1 MVKMV
6 YPLVIACG
14 TQTSLDF
21 TILGS
26 MGQTSS
32 CIHRIGYIVPLG
44 RSDDIHVINLTN
56 IMTLWPCGL
65 ELWFWHRAVRT
76 IKDMENII
84 RLSPSARFATYMYM
98 YQIMKF

>member
-14 TQTSLDF
+14 TQNSLDF

-32 CIHRIGYIVPLG
+32 WIHRIGYIFPFG
-44 RSDDIHVINLTN
+44 RSDDIINLTN
-56 IMTLWPCGL
+56 IMTLWPRGL

-76 IKDMENII
+76 IKHII
-84 RLSPSARFATYMYM
+84 RCAFCNISNHEVLEA
-98 YQIMKF
+98 IHE